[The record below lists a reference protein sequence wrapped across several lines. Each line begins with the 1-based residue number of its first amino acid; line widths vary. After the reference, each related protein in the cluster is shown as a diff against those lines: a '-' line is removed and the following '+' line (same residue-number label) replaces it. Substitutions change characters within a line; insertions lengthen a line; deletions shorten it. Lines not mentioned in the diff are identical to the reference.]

1 MSSKMPT
8 KACFVTI
15 GATSSFDALIKA
27 VLRPSFLHALKAAGY
42 TNLTVQ
48 YGQGGKELF
57 ERLIVESQEHGPY
70 GIVVEGFEFTNQM
83 MNEMRVA
90 KPEDG
95 RAEGVVLCHAG
106 TGSVLDAIRIG
117 VPVIVV
123 PNSTLLDNHQVEFA
137 EVMAKMD
144 YVAYG
149 NLDNLEE
156 SLKASE
162 ELGKKNKQWPP
173 VNSGVHRQ
181 AQGLSGVID
190 EELGFL
196 D

>member
-1 MSSKMPT
+1 MSSEMPT

-42 TNLTVQ
+42 TNLTLQ

-83 MNEMRVA
+83 MNEMRIA

-106 TGSVLDAIRIG
+106 MGQTKGLCR
-117 VPVIVV
+117 
-123 PNSTLLDNHQVEFA
+123 
-137 EVMAKMD
+137 
-144 YVAYG
+144 VA
-149 NLDNLEE
+149 
-156 SLKASE
+156 
-162 ELGKKNKQWPP
+162 
-173 VNSGVHRQ
+173 R
-181 AQGLSGVID
+181 
-190 EELGFL
+190 
-196 D
+196 